1 MYFYYVLYEIYKV
14 TTRSYTLTSSV
25 IFHKYL
31 PMENSEMVSNKP
43 KVQKIMTPSYVAS
56 CNLVFMEMFMEKLRT

>member
-25 IFHKYL
+25 IIHKYL
-31 PMENSEMVSNKP
+31 TPENSEMVSNKP
-43 KVQKIMTPSYVAS
+43 KVQKIMTP
-56 CNLVFMEMFMEKLRT
+56 